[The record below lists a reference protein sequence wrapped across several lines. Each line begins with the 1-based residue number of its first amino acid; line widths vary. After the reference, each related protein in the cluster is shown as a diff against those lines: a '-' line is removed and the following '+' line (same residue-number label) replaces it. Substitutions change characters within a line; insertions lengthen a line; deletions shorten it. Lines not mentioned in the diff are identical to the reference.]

1 MLHSKLVVFVEKV
14 VELQGGQKWVA
25 ITWPAVLV
33 VNFSEAASTD
43 ILKDP
48 CFSAKQE
55 G

>member
-33 VNFSEAASTD
+33 VNSSEAASTD